1 VVSEGDSSSSSSS
14 AVNAKDLD
22 GDTPLHHCDEA
33 GSARVLVEEGG
44 ADFRLTNDQG
54 ETALEVKERE
64 LAEGAE
70 EGEDESDDDE
80 RQNLVKLVTYL
91 RALVN
96 GDNLQ
101 GGEEAMET

>member
-1 VVSEGDSSSSSSS
+1 VVVSEGGSSSFISS

-33 GSARVLVEEGG
+33 GSARVFVEEGG
-44 ADFRLTNDQG
+44 ADFKLTNDQG
-54 ETALEVKERE
+54 KPGLEVKERE

-70 EGEDESDDDE
+70 EDESDDDE
-80 RQNLVKLVTYL
+80 RQNLVKLVHYL

-101 GGEEAMET
+101 GSEEAMEI